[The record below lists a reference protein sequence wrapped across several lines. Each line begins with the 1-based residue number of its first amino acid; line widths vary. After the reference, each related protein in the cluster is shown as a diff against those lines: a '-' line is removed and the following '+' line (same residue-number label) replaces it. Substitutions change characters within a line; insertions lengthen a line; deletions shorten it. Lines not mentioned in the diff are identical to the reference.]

1 MLKHEKVRGEVSMYK
16 IKNTVFN
23 ALIILIVL
31 AVINVEMF
39 ISAFGH
45 IPVIVTSVVGTFV
58 AAAISAWNECK
69 KEGV

>member
-1 MLKHEKVRGEVSMYK
+1 MHK

-23 ALIILIVL
+23 VLIILTVL

-39 ISAFGH
+39 ISAFGL